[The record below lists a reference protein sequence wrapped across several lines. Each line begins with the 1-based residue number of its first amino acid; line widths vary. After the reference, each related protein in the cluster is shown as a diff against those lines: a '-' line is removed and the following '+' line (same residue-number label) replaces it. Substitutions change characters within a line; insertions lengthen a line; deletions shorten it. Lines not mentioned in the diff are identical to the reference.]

1 MLSLYSFYRRR
12 NYCQEMEC
20 SKHPCVSEP
29 AGVHS
34 GEKLA
39 HPVEKLPH
47 SGAPGKIPENSQSGE
62 KFRLTPVEK
71 LKNWL
76 TPVFQGIFPEN

>member
-1 MLSLYSFYRRR
+1 M
-12 NYCQEMEC
+12 
-20 SKHPCVSEP
+20 
-29 AGVHS
+29 
-34 GEKLA
+34 
-39 HPVEKLPH
+39 EKLPH

-76 TPVFQGIFPEN
+76 TPVFQGIFPENSQFTTAKKTPKINIFAKVANFEAIFRGEGVEIEKI